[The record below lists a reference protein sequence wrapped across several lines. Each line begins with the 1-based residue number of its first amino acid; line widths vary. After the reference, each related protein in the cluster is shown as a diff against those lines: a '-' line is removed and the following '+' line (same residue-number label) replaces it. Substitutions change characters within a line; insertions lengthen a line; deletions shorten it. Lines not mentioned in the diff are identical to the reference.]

1 MVHKLHNIFFTLKS
15 IKEFN
20 IKFRIIEKLEI
31 FLQNERNSNYK
42 LGQLLY

>member
-20 IKFRIIEKLEI
+20 IKFRKIEMFGI
-31 FLQNERNSNYK
+31 FLQSKHNSNYI
-42 LGQLLY
+42 LAQLNY